1 MLPCRYRAAC
11 HSARF
16 ERAALGKT
24 TIPPLPSQDRHKY
37 LQRVAELLYQQGE
50 LAVNEAEYQAMEL
63 VVAEAAA
70 LEPHMTPQ
78 QAAELTVAYARLK
91 ANHITL
97 DQCYRSRQ
105 RIQAQ
110 RAWAADHVRQNR
122 TGAIDH
128 AFVLRWPR
136 LVCRNSEYSLGLARK
151 LCVPVTRITGKL
163 LRHGRSYSHCSHNGW
178 GTPCAATRPNEDN
191 IR

>member
-1 MLPCRYRAAC
+1 MLPLRLTDDQLDAVMRGA
-11 HSARF
+11 
-16 ERAALGKT
+16 E
-24 TIPPLPSQDRHKY
+24 PLPSQDRHKY

-78 QAAELTVAYARLK
+78 QAAELTVARARLK

-97 DQCYRSRQ
+97 DQCYRSRR

-110 RAWAADHVRQNR
+110 RAWARIKGLLVLAFLVWLLITFAR
-122 TGAIDH
+122 TAQAQSTTRSFYDGRGSFAGT
-128 AFVLRWPR
+128 
-136 LVCRNSEYSLGLARK
+136 RNTASDLQKNFAYL
-151 LCVPVTRITGKL
+151 
-163 LRHGRSYSHCSHNGW
+163 
-178 GTPCAATRPNEDN
+178 
-191 IR
+191 